1 MTTQQLVT
9 LMNELACLSFAAKAA
24 ALTALNHPTVENVQR
39 AIALDASGLESFI
52 GQMFDN
58 GCPILFEAP
67 LWLHAF
73 HGATVAALEAEADA
87 MAEEVAVEAALS
99 ELVAEQVATV
109 PLTAVDV
116 VLDTPVYATPE
127 AAAVGLPMYASPA
140 AAAAAAKAFR
150 VVRLRD
156 GVVAGHVTRALTLA
170 DCQTYLATKGT
181 KSLAILD
188 VATGA
193 VR

>member
-1 MTTQQLVT
+1 MTTQKLVT
-9 LMNELACLSFAAKAA
+9 LMNELACLNFQTKAA
-24 ALTALNHPTVENVQR
+24 VLTALKTPTVENVQR
-39 AIALDASGLESFI
+39 AIAMNPDRVEAFI
-52 GQMFDN
+52 VEMFDD

-73 HGATVAALEAEADA
+73 HGAPAAALEAEAEA
-87 MAEEVAVEAALS
+87 MAEEVAAEESLS
-99 ELVAEQVATV
+99 ELVAEQAATE

-116 VLDTPVYATPE
+116 DTPVYATPE

-140 AAAAAAKAFR
+140 AADAAKTYR

-156 GVVAGHVTRALTLA
+156 GVVAANVTRVQTLA

-181 KSLAILD
+181 KACAILD
-188 VATGA
+188 VAAG
-193 VR
+193 VLR

>member
-24 ALTALNHPTVENVQR
+24 ALTALTHPTVENVQR
-39 AIALDASGLESFI
+39 AIALDSAGLESFI

-73 HGATVAALEAEADA
+73 HGATVAALEAEAEA

-140 AAAAAAKAFR
+140 AAAAAKAFR